1 MPYEEFQRLIGKS
14 GLSIKEFAAL
24 LDMNAN
30 SITNYKKNGK
40 VPTTIAVI
48 AVVISD
54 MKDDGLDFY
63 PIFEKVRAY
72 RDQSVS
78 YTHLTLPTKA

>member
-1 MPYEEFQRLIGKS
+1 
-14 GLSIKEFAAL
+14 
-24 LDMNAN
+24 MNAN

-72 RDQSVS
+72 SDQ
-78 YTHLTLPTKA
+78 

>member
-1 MPYEEFQRLIGKS
+1 MPYEEFQRLI
-14 GLSIKEFAAL
+14 
-24 LDMNAN
+24 DMNAN

-48 AVVISD
+48 AVIISD

-72 RDQSVS
+72 RDQ
-78 YTHLTLPTKA
+78 